1 MFWPTGESSY
11 WDSQVSHREYSWFVQ
26 TDSAY
31 SVSNIARTVTTDLVH
46 ISSTVITADMAVR
59 LETKASL
66 ENLRDILAS
75 LLPTSV
81 AVFNNVVLELLQ
93 DGVEREFLVNKEFT
107 RDNLVA
113 LVIDKSEKPRQKII
127 LFCYPE
133 TNRNLKDFLQTNLNF
148 KIPLLFGVSDEF
160 FVTGPTVILYC
171 RESHYSSKRW
181 FSLCMVT
188 APQTGLQ

>member
-1 MFWPTGESSY
+1 M
-11 WDSQVSHREYSWFVQ
+11 
-26 TDSAY
+26 
-31 SVSNIARTVTTDLVH
+31 SNIARTVTTDLVH
-46 ISSTVITADMAVR
+46 ISSTVITADMVVR

-93 DGVEREFLVNKEFT
+93 DGVERELLVNKEFT

-148 KIPLLFGVSDEF
+148 N
-160 FVTGPTVILYC
+160 T
-171 RESHYSSKRW
+171 
-181 FSLCMVT
+181 
-188 APQTGLQ
+188 

>member
-1 MFWPTGESSY
+1 M
-11 WDSQVSHREYSWFVQ
+11 
-26 TDSAY
+26 
-31 SVSNIARTVTTDLVH
+31 
-46 ISSTVITADMAVR
+46 
-59 LETKASL
+59 ETKASL

-133 TNRNLKDFLQTNLNF
+133 TNRNLKDFLQANLNLN
-148 KIPLLFGVSDEF
+148 IPKLFGVSNEF
-160 FVTGPTVILYC
+160 SLTAPTAILYC

-181 FSLCMVT
+181 FNLCMVT
-188 APQTGLQ
+188 APQSSLQ

>member
-1 MFWPTGESSY
+1 M
-11 WDSQVSHREYSWFVQ
+11 
-26 TDSAY
+26 
-31 SVSNIARTVTTDLVH
+31 
-46 ISSTVITADMAVR
+46 
-59 LETKASL
+59 ETKASL
-66 ENLRDILAS
+66 ENLKDILAN

-81 AVFNNVVLELLQ
+81 EVFNNVVLELLQ